1 MRCWNFFQALKLLTI
16 WSKKPL
22 LWSCKQT
29 FAAVCLFP
37 LEFLLWKF
45 FLTFFIISIETKLK
59 KCNLKLSLIYLC
71 IMLEIKKH
79 LRHNSIFSTFSW
91 ALHGIL
97 APKFLRVLQKTLASW
112 QEGQVKPGVLIPK
125 QRNWWAQSCLC
136 WWENKL
142 TFARQSGCE
151 SMLAQPPQSEK
162 MMLAMSKIPLFY
174 LHLISNLKNNDKQV
188 QMLPC
193 QPNYGLFL
201 VVNSNFI

>member
-1 MRCWNFFQALKLLTI
+1 ML
-16 WSKKPL
+16 
-22 LWSCKQT
+22 
-29 FAAVCLFP
+29 
-37 LEFLLWKF
+37 
-45 FLTFFIISIETKLK
+45 FFIVFHNINSKYKLRMLVYVRNCERHKMIYEILFLSPSWHLGPKISSCFAKNAGKLAGRPSK
-59 KCNLKLSLIYLC
+59 ARRA
-71 IMLEIKKH
+71 H
-79 LRHNSIFSTFSW
+79 
-91 ALHGIL
+91 
-97 APKFLRVLQKTLASW
+97 
-112 QEGQVKPGVLIPK
+112 PK